1 MPCIPPRCFR
11 TAVPACAGLPPHLR
25 LEAPHALAW
34 NEDDEETI
42 ACRAETLP
50 ATNRLRCSRAR
61 GFSPLRSGYRRPFT
75 RRASPLLTEW
85 SAGGLDPRAPWLE
98 AVEDQTPLVDFCNT
112 NNPRAPPANRPI
124 PTSPSIPSSR
134 LRALLASRAF
144 AREDRS
150 LHPTPGLRPEPG
162 FLSVGRQRRLLDRDL
177 RLVVTACPPSLRAP
191 SLLRAPPCARP
202 RMASAS
208 LSLPTSPG
216 ILRPRT

>member
-1 MPCIPPRCFR
+1 VPCIPPRCLR

-42 ACRAETLP
+42 ACKAETLP

-112 NNPRAPPANRPI
+112 NNPRAQPANRPI

-150 LHPTPGLRPEPG
+150 LHPTPGLRPESG
-162 FLSVGRQRRLLDRDL
+162 FVTVKRLRRFWIETSVSWSRL
-177 RLVVTACPPSLRAP
+177 AP
-191 SLLRAPPCARP
+191 RARP

-216 ILRPRT
+216 TLRPRT